1 MKLSRPILAATAAVI
16 LAPLMHEIA
25 TADGDAAPEK
35 KATTIA
41 AAAWLEGRW
50 IGDMGRTKAEETW
63 TPAEA
68 GTMFASGRT
77 IAGTKTV
84 FFEFL
89 RIEEA
94 NGTLAY
100 IAQPRGGAPTTFML
114 SDSSDTH
121 VTFANPDHDFPQ
133 TIKYEFAQVNG
144 ADTLNIT
151 LVGDEGQGE
160 KTMNYSLVRAKIK
173 TAE

>member
-1 MKLSRPILAATAAVI
+1 MKLSRPILAVTAAVI

-25 TADGDAAPEK
+25 TADGDASPEK
-35 KATTIA
+35 KTTTIA

-50 IGDMGRTKAEETW
+50 VGESGATRTEETW

-89 RIEEA
+89 RIEET

-100 IAQPRGGAPTTFML
+100 IAQPRGGSPTTFML
-114 SDSSDTH
+114 TDSSDTH
-121 VTFANPDHDFPQ
+121 VTFANPDHDFPREIRYQ
-133 TIKYEFAQVNG
+133 LVHKGSMDGLMIN
-144 ADTLNIT
+144 
-151 LVGDEGQGE
+151 LVGDEGNGT
-160 KTMNYSLVRAKIK
+160 KVMNYSLVRGKIK